1 MIIVNPSTNALIIIH
16 FLSDHSLTM
25 LAGLGTLGFEILEQ
39 CDCNLDAVVVPGS
52 DANLLR
58 ALRYSI
64 KRIFPQIKVMVS
76 EDTNRSETSHCS
88 VLHGQQ
94 GTLKNPHTC
103 RKE

>member
-1 MIIVNPSTNALIIIH
+1 
-16 FLSDHSLTM
+16 M

-76 EDTNRSETSHCS
+76 EEAFPWSDMQNILLEGVKVKEKESARGTWSILPPPSAETYK
-88 VLHGQQ
+88 
-94 GTLKNPHTC
+94 GTY
-103 RKE
+103 

>member
-1 MIIVNPSTNALIIIH
+1 
-16 FLSDHSLTM
+16 M

-39 CDCNLDAVVVPGS
+39 CDCHLDAVVVPGS

-76 EDTNRSETSHCS
+76 EDINRSETSHCFNTVS
-88 VLHGQQ
+88 LV
-94 GTLKNPHTC
+94 
-103 RKE
+103 